1 MERLTIGKLAKRAGV
16 STDTVRFYER
26 CGLLK
31 PPERTAS
38 NYRVYPEKE
47 VRRLQFIVR
56 AKNLGFTLNEIKDLL
71 TLRGD
76 PNATKGQV
84 KALAEAKIADLKA
97 RIAEMQR
104 ILATLIRITE
114 TCSGEGPTDD
124 CPILAAMEGNEKHP
138 CIHADA
144 EESCCGHHSSET
156 SSSGG

>member
-1 MERLTIGKLAKRAGV
+1 MKGLTIGKLAKRAGV

-26 CGLLK
+26 CGLLQ
-31 PPERTAS
+31 PPARSAS
-38 NYRVYPEKE
+38 NYRLYPEKE
-47 VRRLQFIVR
+47 VRRLKFIVR

-84 KALAEAKIADLKA
+84 KALAEAKIADLKE

-114 TCSGEGPTDD
+114 TCNGEGPTDD
-124 CPILAAMEGNEKHP
+124 CPILAAMDGNKRYP
-138 CIHADA
+138 CIHADE
-144 EESCCGHHSSET
+144 EESCCDHHASET
-156 SSSGG
+156 STTGG